1 VARPEDRRDALIRV
15 PPSAVAAGIIA
26 QRELTWGVPHGPAN
40 VLAAAVVD
48 VAESVSAAHHDALH
62 PEGLNVF
69 RREREGVRLTAARTL
84 SRESAWRQLSVRR
97 LVTMIGRAL
106 ERQMQWT
113 VFEPNAGGLRAELRL
128 LLVSYLRQLFRL
140 GAFRGAR
147 EEEAFFVRC
156 DETNN
161 PSPSVDAGRLV
172 AEIGVAPAE
181 PLEFILLRLVRGGD
195 GTFTLEER

>member
-1 VARPEDRRDALIRV
+1 
-15 PPSAVAAGIIA
+15 
-26 QRELTWGVPHGPAN
+26 
-40 VLAAAVVD
+40 
-48 VAESVSAAHHDALH
+48 
-62 PEGLNVF
+62 VF